1 MREIELKVLIGAQ
14 RAKDLAAL
22 LPGLDMIRGEPRQ
35 NALRSIYFDTPE
47 GDLRREKMA
56 LRLRHDGER
65 WLQTV
70 KWRGQLAGGLSKA
83 EEDEQEIETD
93 TISFEV
99 IQNQKLRKKIKK
111 LVPDPLILNPVLE
124 TRIQRLGFDVE
135 LNGTK
140 ALLALDNGEIH
151 AGGKNAPL
159 HELEIELVNG
169 APRDLYE
176 IARFLLPDG
185 GFRPSRYSKAA
196 RGFMLLDEGLI
207 EPPASPRKAYAVPL
221 TPEDSCEAALRAML
235 RECFDQLCANIEAV
249 QLLDVPEGPH
259 QLRIALRRLRSALA
273 FADEPG
279 EGEDGFDLESLREE
293 CRWLGRE
300 VGRLRDLDVI
310 CTQIIPQEAAA
321 HPEETGFEPLR
332 ASIGEQAGAVR
343 GILRLI
349 LTGPRIQDLLITLA
363 QFIETGRLTDGAGT
377 ERGFP
382 DAMGK
387 ALRKRWKRVMQR
399 AGRIDT
405 LDLEQR
411 HALRKELKKLRY
423 SLEFSAPLL
432 PEKITSRFL
441 GKLRALQV
449 VFGDLND
456 ATMVE
461 ALLTQPPFRDMKD
474 ISTQRAIGRILGAR
488 QHKAQESWERARGLW
503 NALLACKRPWE

>member
-1 MREIELKVLIGAQ
+1 MREIELKVLIGAE

-35 NALRSIYFDTPE
+35 NALHSIYFDTPE
-47 GDLRREKMA
+47 GILRHEKMA

-99 IQNQKLRKKIKK
+99 IQNQKLRKKIKR
-111 LVPDPLILNPVLE
+111 LIPEPQILIPVLE
-124 TRIQRLGFDVE
+124 TKIQRHGFDVE
-135 LNGTK
+135 LNGTR
-140 ALLALDNGEIH
+140 AVLALDNGEIH
-151 AGGKNAPL
+151 ASGKSAPL
-159 HELEIELVNG
+159 HELEIELVEG

-196 RGFMLLDEGLI
+196 RGFMLLDEGCI
-207 EPPASPRKAYAVPL
+207 EPAVIPRKAFPVPL
-221 TPEDSCEAALRAML
+221 DPEESCEKALRAML

-249 QLLDVPEGPH
+249 RLLEAPEGPH
-259 QLRIALRRLRSALA
+259 QLRIGLRRLRSALA
-273 FADEPG
+273 FAGEP
-279 EGEDGFDLESLREE
+279 EGGQDSFDLESLREE

-321 HPEETGFEPLR
+321 HPEETGFDLLR
-332 ASIGEQAGAVR
+332 TSIGEQAGAVR

-349 LTGPRIQDLLITLA
+349 LTGPRVQDLLITLA
-363 QFIETGRLTDGAGT
+363 QFIETGRLTGDVGG
-377 ERGFP
+377 ERSFS
-382 DAMGK
+382 DAARK
-387 ALRKRWKRVMQR
+387 ALHKRWKRVIQR
-399 AGRIDT
+399 AGRIDM

-432 PEKITSRFL
+432 PEKATSRFL

-488 QHKAQESWERARGLW
+488 QHKAQESWDHARELW
-503 NALLACKRPWE
+503 DALIACKLPWD